1 MDRFGPTAKVSNKL
15 VHVLRWTTFF
25 LVGPVGIL
33 VEWITPHVKCAYVTS
48 VINVGRAVQT
58 DPTFFRYASAI
69 TEQKKKLGVGG
80 SISDCTQQ
88 LPTTPNNMQQG
99 VKTDATCNIQQ
110 CWELSDISNVG
121 RPMN

>member
-69 TEQKKKLGVGG
+69 TEQKKKVG
-80 SISDCTQQ
+80 SWWLNFRLYTTTPDNTQQ
-88 LPTTPNNMQQG
+88 HATGCENGRNM
-99 VKTDATCNIQQ
+99 
-110 CWELSDISNVG
+110 
-121 RPMN
+121 